1 MTDAPHSAM
10 AGQEGAV
17 PPRGHSELTMRTIR
31 LNETTLQTAAT
42 LAMLLWSLLAR
53 TAPAALAGVC
63 VALWFPASIRVCSV
77 ALHWLPVACGMRPRT
92 KDRLTQQ
99 HELVAGCLLV
109 AACTLALL
117 LNASPL
123 VALVDAV
130 ALNLANLLVQ
140 FERREGWL
148 PNALLMPLLLCGLL
162 AGAVLG
168 HAGSAIAGAC
178 VGWVLGGLGLF
189 GLSVRL
195 RGNFLSGADML
206 LLCACGA
213 WVGWGGRW
221 AFMLFAGCVLL
232 GVRAVRGQ
240 FHTPFVQA
248 APLAGARPVWRYP
261 TALPAALGLLLVF
274 LLTSSPALPHWAR
287 LLLGG

>member
-10 AGQEGAV
+10 AGQEGAI

-63 VALWFPASIRVCSV
+63 VALWFPASIRICSV

-92 KDRLTQQ
+92 KDRPTQQ

-109 AACTLALL
+109 ASCTLALL

-123 VALVDAV
+123 VALVDAA

-168 HAGSAIAGAC
+168 HAAVAGRCLHAC
-178 VGWVLGGLGLF
+178 TQVA
-189 GLSVRL
+189 
-195 RGNFLSGADML
+195 RGTGNTGP
-206 LLCACGA
+206 C
-213 WVGWGGRW
+213 
-221 AFMLFAGCVLL
+221 
-232 GVRAVRGQ
+232 
-240 FHTPFVQA
+240 
-248 APLAGARPVWRYP
+248 
-261 TALPAALGLLLVF
+261 
-274 LLTSSPALPHWAR
+274 
-287 LLLGG
+287 